1 MYSFKKAFFL
11 NFSLLFV
18 NVKCYILKLI
28 FTLIVNTLGAKQ
40 GGHKGQDQGRDR
52 EESQRREGQ
61 FQDAKQEHD

>member
-1 MYSFKKAFFL
+1 ML
-11 NFSLLFV
+11 NLT
-18 NVKCYILKLI
+18 

-52 EESQRREGQ
+52 EECQRREGCP